1 MKIHLLGTGGA
12 DGIPSFFGASELS
25 TLARERGG
33 KDIRT
38 IQRSGFKLVRRPPI
52 ELVDWQA
59 LEQPT
64 G

>member
-1 MKIHLLGTGGA
+1 MAWQCRGLRGKL
-12 DGIPSFFGASELS
+12 AS
-25 TLARERGG
+25 RGG
-33 KDIRT
+33 KGIRT